1 MKLLIPLSVLG
12 ILIWMRRKQY
22 LSRRVFLLF
31 AVLCAASGLLVF
43 IELQEGGLREVTSVR
58 REGDGSFDE
67 TVPLHVETAGG
78 ISRDVELR
86 IPAVEITE
94 AEAERILTEAAAGL
108 DSIILGKNQF
118 FDRVEYDLELPASL
132 ADGAIE
138 ISWTTDR
145 PMAVRMDGRLGTDIP
160 EEGEEVRLSAEL
172 FLRDYSTEYL
182 RILKVYPSR
191 EDAAFEAML
200 QKEAD
205 ILNQKKKPGEGIY
218 LLPSRAGQ
226 EALTWYKAAEER
238 GIPASFFVLIL
249 AVLAVLNTRQ
259 KEQQKEEE
267 RKARLIREYPEL
279 VSRLQLLLGAGLSL
293 RHAIRRIGSDSGQTT
308 ISGAEAARC
317 WYEMESG
324 VLEQDAWIH
333 FGERCGTPEYR
344 RLALLLAQSQKKGGQ
359 ILSQMLER
367 ETQDAYEGRKRA
379 ARAEGEKNAVRLL
392 LPMGLMLVTVMII
405 IIVPAI
411 LSF

>member
-22 LSRRVFLLF
+22 LSKRVFLLF
-31 AVLCAASGLLVF
+31 SVLCAASGLLVF
-43 IELQEGGLREVTSVR
+43 IDLREGGLREVTSVR

-78 ISRDVELR
+78 VSRDVELR
-86 IPAVEITE
+86 IPAVQLTE
-94 AEAERILTEAAAGL
+94 AEAEKILSEAAAGL
-108 DSIILGKNQF
+108 DSIILGKNQS

-132 ADGAIE
+132 ADGAVE

-145 PMAVRMDGRLGTDIP
+145 PLAVRMDGRLGTDIP

-205 ILNQKKKPGEGIY
+205 ILNQKKNPGEGIY
-218 LLPSRAGQ
+218 LLPSRAGL
-226 EALTWYKAAEER
+226 EALTWYKAEEER

-308 ISGAEAARC
+308 VSGAEAARC